1 VVPEVMVTAM
11 FFTKLQDKNI
21 MNDLLD
27 TIRSARNR
35 ILVET
40 DWTQMSDSP
49 LTNEKKQEWAN
60 YRQALRDLPNSID
73 DISVYVNENFTI
85 RWQDIPWPT
94 RP

>member
-1 VVPEVMVTAM
+1 
-11 FFTKLQDKNI
+11 

>member
-1 VVPEVMVTAM
+1 MVPEVMVTAM